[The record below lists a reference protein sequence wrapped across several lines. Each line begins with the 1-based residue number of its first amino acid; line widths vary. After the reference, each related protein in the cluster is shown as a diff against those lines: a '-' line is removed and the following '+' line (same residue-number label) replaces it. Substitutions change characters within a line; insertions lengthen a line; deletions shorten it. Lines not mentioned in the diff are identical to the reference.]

1 MPWQTKLD
9 PRQHPHPLR
18 LARNFHSFSANL
30 GCHIKVDA
38 RFAADIAAAYEQTD
52 EAPGFEMAAVAAQ
65 QHYAAH
71 AMPPNTA
78 RESPASMDY
87 SNSDGSLAAP
97 PPPPT
102 APAPAKGKAKGKK
115 AAAAGSSD
123 PTDAHKALLSKIS
136 QLEQSSTENAHEA
149 AEIEQEVKKANRD
162 LSQLLNTLEPH
173 NSKLDIVQRKYS
185 ELLGEMKRVEREH
198 VKAKK
203 RGDQLQKE
211 KEDIAKERTRERGL
225 KEKLE
230 KLSRELTRE
239 NKKLKEDLR
248 DLKES
253 SADRNDELHQKLENL
268 VLDVEEVVSDRKAPE
283 RQMHELEQDKVFREK
298 FTSFLHQYELR
309 ELHFSSLLRTKDLE
323 VAYHIARHD
332 QLKKAQE
339 SELSKSHQLTRQVS
353 TFSQT
358 ENELRGQLNVYVE
371 KFKQVEDTL
380 NNSNDLFLTF
390 RKEME
395 EMSKKTKRLEKENLN
410 LTRKQE
416 ATNKNIFQMAEE
428 RSQSQQALDRLGREN
443 EKLKKLCRAMQTGG
457 YAGNAA
463 AAAAAAAAGGGGQQQ
478 QQHGF
483 LPGAGPAAGGGGCGR
498 QAQVGAEAEFDEG
511 LEGETESE
519 YEDEDEEYDEDEE
532 GEGEYDDDTEEE
544 GMDVQPRTYG
554 PPPPP
559 PPQQV
564 GVEGGV
570 NGTARGGGAL
580 PQQGGVNGAAVVNGN
595 GGRH

>member
-1 MPWQTKLD
+1 
-9 PRQHPHPLR
+9 
-18 LARNFHSFSANL
+18 
-30 GCHIKVDA
+30 
-38 RFAADIAAAYEQTD
+38 
-52 EAPGFEMAAVAAQ
+52 
-65 QHYAAH
+65 
-71 AMPPNTA
+71 
-78 RESPASMDY
+78 MDY

-102 APAPAKGKAKGKK
+102 TVPAPAKGKPKSKKGT
-115 AAAAGSSD
+115 APNSND

-173 NSKLDIVQRKYS
+173 NSKLDIVQRRYT
-185 ELLGEMKRVEREH
+185 ELLGDMKRVEREH

-211 KEDIAKERTRERGL
+211 KEEIGKERTRERGL

-283 RQMHELEQDKVFREK
+283 RQMQELEQDKLFREK

-309 ELHFSSLLRTKDLE
+309 ELHFQSLLRTKDLE

-428 RSQSQQALDRLGREN
+428 RSQSQQAIDRLSREN

-457 YAGNAA
+457 YGG
-463 AAAAAAAAGGGGQQQ
+463 AAGVVGTGQGQGQQVQ
-478 QQHGF
+478 G
-483 LPGAGPAAGGGGCGR
+483 
-498 QAQVGAEAEFDEG
+498 GAEAEFDEG

-519 YEDEDEEYDEDEE
+519 YEDEEYDEDE
-532 GEGEYDDDTEEE
+532 EGEYDDDTEEE
-544 GMDVQPRTYG
+544 GIDVQPRTYG

-559 PPQQV
+559 PPQDLALPNGNGKARANV
-564 GVEGGV
+564 NGPLP
-570 NGTARGGGAL
+570 NGTAPPA
-580 PQQGGVNGAAVVNGN
+580 VNGA
-595 GGRH
+595 RH

>member
-1 MPWQTKLD
+1 MAVFASPQT
-9 PRQHPHPLR
+9 PLPSSN
-18 LARNFHSFSANL
+18 ARS
-30 GCHIKVDA
+30 
-38 RFAADIAAAYEQTD
+38 
-52 EAPGFEMAAVAAQ
+52 
-65 QHYAAH
+65 
-71 AMPPNTA
+71 
-78 RESPASMDY
+78 SPASMDDY
-87 SNSDGSLAAP
+87 SIAAP

-102 APAPAKGKAKGKK
+102 AAPAPAKGGKAKGKK
-115 AAAAGSSD
+115 GSAND
-123 PTDAHKALLSKIS
+123 QAHKALLSKIS
-136 QLEQSSTENAHEA
+136 QLEASSTENAQEA
-149 AEIEQEVKKANRD
+149 AEIEAEVKKANRD

-173 NSKLDIVQRKYS
+173 NSKLDTVQRKYT

-198 VKAKK
+198 MKAKK

-211 KEDIAKERTRERGL
+211 KEEIGKERTKERGL

-248 DLKES
+248 DLRETS
-253 SADRNDELHQKLENL
+253 SDRNEELHRKLENL
-268 VLDVEEVVSDRKAPE
+268 VLDVEYVVSPHNNNSHNHFHPNHQPQHHRAV
-283 RQMHELEQDKVFREK
+283 ELEYDKLFREK

-309 ELHFSSLLRTKDLE
+309 ELHFQSLLRMKDLE
-323 VAYHIARHD
+323 IAYQTARHD
-332 QLKKAQE
+332 ALKKAQE

-428 RSQSQQALDRLGREN
+428 RSQSQQAIDKLAREN
-443 EKLKKLCRAMQTGG
+443 EKLKKLCRAMQSGG
-457 YAGNAA
+457 YAGST
-463 AAAAAAAAGGGGQQQ
+463 AAGAGAELGNGEEGGPPG
-478 QQHGF
+478 
-483 LPGAGPAAGGGGCGR
+483 LADVGAGAERGFVGGP
-498 QAQVGAEAEFDEG
+498 DEG
-511 LEGETESE
+511 EGTESE
-519 YEDEDEEYDEDEE
+519 YEEEEEEEEEYDEDEE
-532 GEGEYDDDTEEE
+532 EEEGEYDDDDTEEE
-544 GMDVQPRTYG
+544 EAIDLPPHHLPRAFG

-559 PPQQV
+559 PPPPQDVVGLPNGKGRGGQVQQQQQQQRKP
-564 GVEGGV
+564 
-570 NGTARGGGAL
+570 NGTA
-580 PQQGGVNGAAVVNGN
+580 VNGVA
-595 GGRH
+595 RH

>member
-1 MPWQTKLD
+1 
-9 PRQHPHPLR
+9 
-18 LARNFHSFSANL
+18 
-30 GCHIKVDA
+30 
-38 RFAADIAAAYEQTD
+38 
-52 EAPGFEMAAVAAQ
+52 MAAVATHQ
-65 QHYAAH
+65 QYAGH
-71 AMPPNTA
+71 GPIP
-78 RESPASMDY
+78 SPASLDY

-102 APAPAKGKAKGKK
+102 APVPAKGKGKGKK
-115 AAAAGSSD
+115 GAAATSND

-149 AEIEQEVKKANRD
+149 AEIELEVKKANRD

-253 SADRNDELHQKLENL
+253 SADRNDELHQKLESL

-283 RQMHELEQDKVFREK
+283 RQIQELEQDKVFREK

-309 ELHFSSLLRTKDLE
+309 ELHFQSLLRTKDLE

-371 KFKQVEDTL
+371 KFKQVRMAC
-380 NNSNDLFLTF
+380 F
-390 RKEME
+390 
-395 EMSKKTKRLEKENLN
+395 
-410 LTRKQE
+410 
-416 ATNKNIFQMAEE
+416 ATNH
-428 RSQSQQALDRLGREN
+428 
-443 EKLKKLCRAMQTGG
+443 
-457 YAGNAA
+457 AA
-463 AAAAAAAAGGGGQQQ
+463 CT
-478 QQHGF
+478 
-483 LPGAGPAAGGGGCGR
+483 L
-498 QAQVGAEAEFDEG
+498 
-511 LEGETESE
+511 
-519 YEDEDEEYDEDEE
+519 
-532 GEGEYDDDTEEE
+532 
-544 GMDVQPRTYG
+544 
-554 PPPPP
+554 
-559 PPQQV
+559 
-564 GVEGGV
+564 
-570 NGTARGGGAL
+570 
-580 PQQGGVNGAAVVNGN
+580 
-595 GGRH
+595 RH

>member
-1 MPWQTKLD
+1 
-9 PRQHPHPLR
+9 
-18 LARNFHSFSANL
+18 
-30 GCHIKVDA
+30 
-38 RFAADIAAAYEQTD
+38 
-52 EAPGFEMAAVAAQ
+52 MAAVAPL
-65 QHYAAH
+65 
-71 AMPPNTA
+71 MSNA
-78 RESPASMDY
+78 RNSPASMDY
-87 SNSDGSLAAP
+87 SNSNDSIAAP

-102 APAPAKGKAKGKK
+102 AAPAPAKGKVKGKK
-115 AAAAGSSD
+115 GAASTSND
-123 PTDAHKALLSKIS
+123 PADAHKALLSKIS
-136 QLEQSSTENAHEA
+136 QLEASSTENAQQE
-149 AEIEQEVKKANRD
+149 AEIEAEVKKANRE

-173 NSKLDIVQRKYS
+173 NSKIDIVQRRYT
-185 ELLGEMKRVEREH
+185 ELLSDMKKVERDH
-198 VKAKK
+198 MKAKK

-211 KEDIAKERTRERGL
+211 KEEVSKDRTREKGL

-248 DLKES
+248 DLKEN
-253 SADRNDELHQKLENL
+253 SADRNEELHRKLENL
-268 VLDVEEVVSDRKAPE
+268 VLDVEEVVSPRQAQHDRQGVE
-283 RQMHELEQDKVFREK
+283 MEQDRLFREK
-298 FTSFLHQYELR
+298 FTSFLQQYELR
-309 ELHFSSLLRTKDLE
+309 ELQFQSLLRMKDLE
-323 VAYHIARHD
+323 IAYQTARHD

-428 RSQSQQALDRLGREN
+428 RSQSQQAIDKLSREN
-443 EKLKKLCRAMQTGG
+443 EKLKKLCRAMQSGG
-457 YAGNAA
+457 YGS
-463 AAAAAAAAGGGGQQQ
+463 AGGVAGAQQGVPVGGQQ
-478 QQHGF
+478 
-483 LPGAGPAAGGGGCGR
+483 GGVD
-498 QAQVGAEAEFDEG
+498 VGASVDEEFGDEG
-511 LEGETESE
+511 TESE
-519 YEDEDEEYDEDEE
+519 YEEDEEEYEEDEE
-532 GEGEYDDDTEEE
+532 GEEYEDEDTEEE
-544 GMDVQPRTYG
+544 EEVGEEIGVLPRTFG

-564 GVEGGV
+564 PATAGKEGLVNGNSAVPSSRGRGANGVPVV
-570 NGTARGGGAL
+570 NGTGAR
-580 PQQGGVNGAAVVNGN
+580 
-595 GGRH
+595 H